1 MKTINNLFCL
11 PIHNAIIIFMQHLE
25 MEYEDRNGDC
35 DDEFNE
41 GFFDDEDFF
50 DDDYDG
56 DGFPMIRAA

>member
-1 MKTINNLFCL
+1 MDE
-11 PIHNAIIIFMQHLE
+11 HLE
-25 MEYEDRNGDC
+25 MEYEDRNGD

-41 GFFDDEDFF
+41 DFFDDDEDFF

>member
-1 MKTINNLFCL
+1 MDE
-11 PIHNAIIIFMQHLE
+11 HLE

-41 GFFDDEDFF
+41 DFF

>member
-1 MKTINNLFCL
+1 MDE
-11 PIHNAIIIFMQHLE
+11 HLE
-25 MEYEDRNGDC
+25 MEYEDRNGD

-41 GFFDDEDFF
+41 DFFDDDEDFFDDDEDFF